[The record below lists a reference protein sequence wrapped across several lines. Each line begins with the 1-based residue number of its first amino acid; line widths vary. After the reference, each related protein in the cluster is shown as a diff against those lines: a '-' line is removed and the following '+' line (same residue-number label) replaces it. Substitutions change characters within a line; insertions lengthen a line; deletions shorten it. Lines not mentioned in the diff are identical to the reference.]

1 MVKEKYMKI
10 ICKHYTS
17 KEVKSITSDENC
29 NCDLGLRCPEVFQC
43 PQYETTE
50 ENKQNEMLNK

>member
-1 MVKEKYMKI
+1 MKI